1 MNAQHTMASRTIETD
16 TYKLFPSPRNVH
28 REIFELQVF
37 VPYPYTLIDLPS
49 FSFKGRST
57 LFAACRLVDMKMGQ
71 LVTLELEEDVVRFK
85 TRFVPD

>member
-1 MNAQHTMASRTIETD
+1 MAARTIETD
-16 TYKLFPSPRNVH
+16 TYKLFPSPRNLH

-49 FSFKGRST
+49 FDFKGRST
-57 LFAACRLVDMKMGQ
+57 LFAACRLADMKMGQ
-71 LVTLELEEDVVRFK
+71 LVTMELEEDVARFK